1 MSKLYCTTRHSN
13 IHYKLPQVIF
23 HSAGKVT
30 GGSLKTTAQA
40 DRESLQAGW
49 FTSQAL
55 SAIPIR
61 ANDCLSLIKL
71 GKEWYYSDKKPKG
84 GLPPAVGHTCITR
97 RLVLVHKSGE
107 KLFVL
112 LRTGASGTKTT
123 KFPVARMGIE
133 ELQRAV
139 KVKTCYYSSSFNLC
153 TDVF

>member
-1 MSKLYCTTRHSN
+1 M
-13 IHYKLPQVIF
+13 
-23 HSAGKVT
+23 
-30 GGSLKTTAQA
+30 KTTAQA

-61 ANDCLSLIKL
+61 AKDCLSLIKL

-107 KLFVL
+107 QFFVL

-139 KVKTCYYSSSFNLC
+139 KVNLAIILVPFCFMHRCILLCYMFKVCQIVIVVVFFFTSSLMSASFS
-153 TDVF
+153 